1 MADKKQR
8 IGEVTTQPAD
18 QGSRA
23 EKRLQAQLDA
33 WVELHKMQS
42 ALPSREEDEAK
53 MADQE
58 RKIKAA
64 ISFAVQ
70 YGQIPGDHH
79 KTWVIDQL
87 LRILAGSDYA
97 AIVQAAC
104 DGEDGPDTYM
114 WNVGIAP

>member
-42 ALPSREEDEAK
+42 ALPSREEDLSL
-53 MADQE
+53 
-58 RKIKAA
+58 IH
-64 ISFAVQ
+64 I
-70 YGQIPGDHH
+70 
-79 KTWVIDQL
+79 
-87 LRILAGSDYA
+87 
-97 AIVQAAC
+97 
-104 DGEDGPDTYM
+104 
-114 WNVGIAP
+114 